1 MAISNATL
9 KRLFLGT
16 GAVAVAVG
24 LCQLPLF
31 LRSEHQ
37 RKLVSLPIKER
48 GLALLDDLGCSDC
61 HQTGSPLRAPILP
74 GLFGKTVTLQDGTT
88 IVADE
93 DYLRR
98 SIIDPKAQIV
108 QGYQATM
115 PIYQGQLN
123 REDIE
128 AIIAAMK

>member
-9 KRLFLGT
+9 KRLFLGV
-16 GAVAVAVG
+16 GAVAVATG
-24 LCQLPLF
+24 LFQLTLF
-31 LRSEHQ
+31 LRSENQ
-37 RKLVSLPIKER
+37 RKRASLPIKER
-48 GLALLDDLGCSDC
+48 GVALLDDLGCSDC

-74 GLFGKTVTLQDGTT
+74 GLFGKAVTLQDGTT
-88 IVADE
+88 VVADE

-98 SIIDPKAQIV
+98 SIIDPKAQVV

-115 PIYQGQLN
+115 PSYQGQLDPD
-123 REDIE
+123 DIE